1 MATVPEVKRTV
12 AGRYRLVSRLGAG
25 AMGTVWRAFDEVL
38 QTEAALKEIEFAG
51 GLDAAERA
59 DRVER
64 ALREARH
71 AAKLRGHPNVVTV
84 LDVVSEDG
92 LPWIVMELVPSV
104 SLFQQVRESG
114 PLPPPEVARIGVALL
129 DALSA
134 AHELRILHR
143 DVKPSNVLIGAS
155 GRVVLTDFGIATHDT
170 DPTLTV
176 TGLLGTPMY
185 MSPERLNG
193 EPATPEADLFGLG
206 ATLYYAVEG
215 RPAFER
221 DTFGAMLAAILMHP
235 PTPTRRAGP
244 LSGVLAGLL
253 EKDPGRRLDAQT
265 ARRLLLDGPGPES
278 QAARSGFPPSEP
290 HADDQY
296 REDPSARLGPGV
308 VRADGLGWRART
320 LILPRDAATRI
331 GVDLGPEP
339 NLVPTPVP
347 VPSPPG
353 PERPAVP
360 VGTDEPAVRPNP
372 AGPQGSVGTSDPP
385 GPPAQLVTSVEDGA
399 VVVRWEPVQGAVSYR
414 VVRITPDP
422 EAPGG
427 RRERSLGL
435 TAGCELSDGGVGP
448 GDLVWHE
455 VRSVGANGARSEPA
469 RTAPRVLGAVVADLR
484 AVMEG
489 DAVAVTWRPDPDNDD
504 VVIERRFDDRSPIR
518 GAMRRVHA
526 SGGRFIDA
534 DVQPDAV
541 YRYVVAVADGD
552 AGQAVEV
559 SVRVTPRPR
568 PVCDLEAETA
578 RGTTTL
584 RWTSVPGAVVRV
596 YATDSSAVPGLAGTS
611 PFGPADHEVAA
622 PSLEGRARL
631 VGESRRGRLSDAQA
645 GGDVVYTPVS
655 VAGDRAVLGEP
666 VRHPPAG

>member
-1 MATVPEVKRTV
+1 
-12 AGRYRLVSRLGAG
+12 
-25 AMGTVWRAFDEVL
+25 MGTVWRAFDEIL

-51 GLDAAERA
+51 GLDADERA

-114 PLPPPEVARIGVALL
+114 PLPPPEVARIGLALL
-129 DALSA
+129 DALTA

-143 DVKPSNVLIGAS
+143 DVKPSNVLIGAG

-221 DTFGAMLAAILMHP
+221 DTFGAMLAAILLHP
-235 PTPTRRAGP
+235 PAPTRRAGP
-244 LSGVLAGLL
+244 LRGVLAGLL
-253 EKDPGRRLDAQT
+253 EKDPARRLDPRT
-265 ARRLLLDGPGPES
+265 TRRLLLDAIAPGA
-278 QAARSGFPPSEP
+278 AARLVAPPVAPPSEQRA
-290 HADDQY
+290 ADQFA
-296 REDPSARLGPGV
+296 PASAAAGAAAADRPLVDGPARPGPGV
-308 VRADGLGWRART
+308 VRADGMGWQARLGN
-320 LILPRDAATRI
+320 LPPDEPTRI
-331 GVDLGPEP
+331 GVDLPP
-339 NLVPTPVP
+339 DPVP
-347 VPSPPG
+347 L
-353 PERPAVP
+353 
-360 VGTDEPAVRPNP
+360 P
-372 AGPQGSVGTSDPP
+372 AGPDRSAAPVAPAPPVPPEPVASPGPP
-385 GPPAQLVTSVEDGA
+385 GPPTGLVTSVEDGA
-399 VVVRWEPVQGAVSYR
+399 LVLRWEPVEGAVSYR
-414 VVRITPDP
+414 VVRVIPDP
-422 EAPGG
+422 DAPGG

-435 TAGCELSDGGVGP
+435 TPVCELSDGGAGP

-455 VRSVGANGARSEPA
+455 VRSVGADGARSEPA
-469 RTAPRVLGAVVADLR
+469 RTAPRVLGVLVADLR

-489 DAVAVTWRPDPDNDD
+489 DAVAVTWRPDPEHDD
-504 VVIERRFDDRSPIR
+504 VVIERHFDDSSPVR

-526 SGGRFIDA
+526 AGGRFIDA

-541 YRYVVAVADGD
+541 YRYVVAVDDGE
-552 AGQAVEV
+552 VELDGAARV

-568 PVCDLEAETA
+568 PVCDLEVETV

-596 YATDSSAVPGLAGTS
+596 YATDSSGVPGLAGTS

-631 VGESRRGRLSDAQA
+631 VGESRRGRLTDAQA

-655 VAGDRAVLGEP
+655 IAVDRAVLGES